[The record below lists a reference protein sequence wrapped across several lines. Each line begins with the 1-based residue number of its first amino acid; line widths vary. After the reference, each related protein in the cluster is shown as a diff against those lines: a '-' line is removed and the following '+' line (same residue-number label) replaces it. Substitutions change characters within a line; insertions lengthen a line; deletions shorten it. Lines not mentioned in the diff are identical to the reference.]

1 MRIELTLDCLE
12 LDKTAAFWQ
21 VALGYVR
28 ENTIEDRYVTLTGDG
43 PTLTLQRV
51 PEPKHGKNR
60 MHMDLLVDDLDAE
73 VVRLHALGA
82 TTVSR
87 GPRQEFGQRWFV
99 LADPEG
105 NEFCAAEDPNQ
116 RNSAT
121 RQKPRRRLL
130 RNSQRTL
137 PE

>member
-1 MRIELTLDCLE
+1 MRIELTLDCVE
-12 LDKTAAFWQ
+12 LDTTAAFWQ
-21 VALGYVR
+21 ATLGYVR
-28 ENTIEDRYVTLTGDG
+28 ENTIEDRYVTLTGEG

-73 VVRLHALGA
+73 VARLHALGA
-82 TTVSR
+82 TTVSG

-105 NEFCAAEDPNQ
+105 NEFCAAEDPN
-116 RNSAT
+116 
-121 RQKPRRRLL
+121 P
-130 RNSQRTL
+130 
-137 PE
+137 